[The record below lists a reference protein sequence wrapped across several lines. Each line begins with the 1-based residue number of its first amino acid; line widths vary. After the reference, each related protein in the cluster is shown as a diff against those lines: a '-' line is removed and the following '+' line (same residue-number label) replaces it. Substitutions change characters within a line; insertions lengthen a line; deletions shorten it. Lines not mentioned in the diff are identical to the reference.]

1 MASDKQIKANKRNAQ
16 KSTGPR
22 TQGGKATSRLNS
34 LKHGLLSREVLLPG
48 EDASALE
55 ELREHLRAELQPVGE
70 LEGLLVERIT
80 ASFWRL
86 RRLGRVEAGIFAFE
100 LYTELA
106 ERAEREA
113 RTYVTYDAGQ
123 KDDQTAKLIEYL
135 MAEGTIKTSRVT
147 DEEKHRKALEEA
159 QAMRAQ
165 RDTETATLGRTF
177 IRDADTA
184 NAFSKLSRYEATIE
198 RSLYKA
204 LHELQR
210 LQAARGVGSGAPPSV
225 NVDMNLSGGGL

>member
-1 MASDKQIKANKRNAQ
+1 MASDKQVEANRRNAQ

-22 TQGGKATSRLNS
+22 TQGGKATSRRNS

-55 ELREHLRAELQPVGE
+55 DLREHLMAELQPVGE
-70 LEGLLVERIT
+70 LEGLLAERIV
-80 ASFWRL
+80 ACIWRL
-86 RRLGRVEAGIFAFE
+86 RRLGRVEAGIFAWE
-100 LYTELA
+100 LYTELT
-106 ERAEREA
+106 ERAEQEA
-113 RTYVTYDAGQ
+113 QSYEVYFADEIAQVGA
-123 KDDQTAKLIEYL
+123 DFGAPNI
-135 MAEGTIKTSRVT
+135 T
-147 DEEKHRKALEEA
+147 DKEKHRKASEEA
-159 QAMRAQ
+159 QEMRAQ

-184 NAFSKLSRYEATIE
+184 NAFSKLSRYETTIE

-225 NVDMNLSGGGL
+225 NVDVDVSGGGR